1 MPVVPKPPAFDS
13 KSFSQRLYER
23 VLTAAGKPYA
33 VFDPVDINGIP
44 INFPGFTNWV
54 KEMRDHVEALRVSVH
69 GTDGIKE
76 HLDRL
81 DDRETQH
88 HVAQAQRLTA
98 LEEAVA
104 NPPFPG

>member
-13 KSFSQRLYER
+13 KTFSQRLHER
-23 VLTAAGKPYA
+23 VLTATGKPYS
-33 VFDPVDINGIP
+33 VFNPADVNGQP
-44 INFPGFTNWV
+44 INFPRFVNWV

-69 GTDGIKE
+69 GTDGIKP

-81 DDRETQH
+81 DDRETAH
-88 HVAQAQRLTA
+88 HTAQAQRLSA